1 MDWVVVFNSSFLA
14 YYFYS
19 NQWREWKNNMQTNQ
33 EKKES
38 ERLGWGAETVWDTI
52 LYVWFHQSLMRVM
65 EFRLLDY
72 NFSLTAEISLRASCS
87 KCQST
92 SARTWNSMDK
102 SEWPCSVNVW
112 NIYFSLSQSF
122 PQCFYIP
129 KCQENKTEQESEASN
144 IKHVLSAQG
153 ENMTCYLSATYPD
166 DAILRRKYTIQMAFY
181 YLLWPSLVLFGGI
194 LLVGLVKLSQH
205 LTSLCTEISREEL
218 LGKQSKLTEGRIYRF
233 LRCRPGGN
241 MEQHDQVS

>member
-92 SARTWNSMDK
+92 SARTWNSMDFQALCTDRPGILSSGRK
-102 SEWPCSVNVW
+102 FTLTADFRPVCNS
-112 NIYFSLSQSF
+112 SLSTTVINS
-122 PQCFYIP
+122 YIVHRL
-129 KCQENKTEQESEASN
+129 K
-144 IKHVLSAQG
+144 
-153 ENMTCYLSATYPD
+153 
-166 DAILRRKYTIQMAFY
+166 
-181 YLLWPSLVLFGGI
+181 
-194 LLVGLVKLSQH
+194 
-205 LTSLCTEISREEL
+205 
-218 LGKQSKLTEGRIYRF
+218 GKIYA
-233 LRCRPGGN
+233 L
-241 MEQHDQVS
+241 